1 MKIDDDE
8 KEDDNED
15 EEQHP
20 RRKTKQVEE
29 GPLWKKIALNIDLK
43 KIKKRH

>member
-1 MKIDDDE
+1 MIKIDDDE
-8 KEDDNED
+8 KEDD

-29 GPLWKKIALNIDLK
+29 GPLWKKV
-43 KIKKRH
+43 R